1 MNDGMPLRAL
11 VVDDEEAM
19 RKALTRFL
27 ESRGFTVEGAV
38 SGAEALKHAEPGRF
52 DLVIMDLWM
61 PGMNG
66 LETLGR
72 LRAIDPW
79 VPVIAVSGMGTDAT
93 IEACRAAGATGFLP
107 KPFTPEDIEQMV
119 EEAKAGRSVLEAVAA
134 GAGGRKEAGRRGRI
148 LVADDHEAYRV
159 AISRRLRLDGFE
171 VDEVSGGA
179 EAARWAAETPYDAL
193 LLDIHMPEGDGL
205 SAAAE
210 VRARDPFL
218 PVIFMSG
225 EASEAEMRSG
235 LANSTAGCLRKPVEM
250 ERLGKIL
257 EFLIG
262 TGRHSRRR
270 AASRAAYEALPAS
283 EKAAIAVKTGARRMR
298 RSPETKRIAIGL
310 VVCVLIALAFLSFF
324 DAGQRAMMKVEESV
338 QGVPGP
344 IDMYRNIVGYL
355 ERDEK
360 RELEQTEGR
369 R

>member
-1 MNDGMPLRAL
+1 VNEATQLRAL

-19 RKALTRFL
+19 RNALSRFL
-27 ESRGFTVEGAV
+27 GLRGFAVEAV
-38 SGAEALKHAEPGRF
+38 ASGAEALQRALPGRF

-72 LRAIDPW
+72 FRAIDPW
-79 VPVIAVSGMGTDAT
+79 VPVIAVSAMGTEAT
-93 IEACRAAGATGFLP
+93 IDACRAAGATGFLP
-107 KPFTPEDIEQMV
+107 KPFTSEDIEQMV
-119 EEAKAGRSVLEAVAA
+119 EEAKSGRAVQDAVAA
-134 GAGGRKEAGRRGRI
+134 GVRAGWRGRI

-159 AISRRLRLDGFE
+159 AIARRLRLDGFD
-171 VDEVSGGA
+171 VDEASGGA
-179 EAARWAAETPYDAL
+179 EAERWAASTQYDAL

-205 SAAAE
+205 SAAAA
-210 VRARDPFL
+210 VRARDPYL

-225 EASEAEMRSG
+225 EANDAEMRSG

-262 TGRHSRRR
+262 TGRRSRLH
-270 AASRAAYEALPAS
+270 AEGRAAYEALPAAA
-283 EKAAIAVKTGARRMR
+283 KAAMAVTRGGRRVR
-298 RSPETKRIAIGL
+298 RSPETKRIAVGL
-310 VVCVLIALAFLSFF
+310 VAAVLIALAMLSFL
-324 DAGQRAMMKVEESV
+324 DAGQRAMMKVEETMT
-338 QGVPGP
+338 GVPGP

-360 RELEQTEGR
+360 RELEQQDAGR
-369 R
+369 